1 MNRRSATA
9 DSPRKSKL
17 EQKNAIKEKPFM
29 IAHLQTARQE
39 TCCCR
44 IIHFREED
52 ALCVVAKCI
61 VPI

>member
-1 MNRRSATA
+1 
-9 DSPRKSKL
+9 
-17 EQKNAIKEKPFM
+17 M